1 LQLGSR
7 LSCINICSFNVFEN
21 TFLLAS
27 YLTTLSKSFQ
37 IFGKSVRGIFW
48 AKFVLA
54 NGMVREEREDKEER
68 NKS

>member
-1 LQLGSR
+1 L
-7 LSCINICSFNVFEN
+7 EN
-21 TFLLAS
+21 TFLLVS